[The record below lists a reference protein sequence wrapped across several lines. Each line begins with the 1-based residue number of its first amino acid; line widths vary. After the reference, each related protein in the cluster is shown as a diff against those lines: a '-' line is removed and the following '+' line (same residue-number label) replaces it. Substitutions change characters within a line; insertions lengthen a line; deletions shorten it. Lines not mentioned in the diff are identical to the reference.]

1 MVKETRV
8 DDRITVHAW
17 NADRSLCAICPNSNV
32 VHIYKT
38 PKGASDPWEKVA
50 TLKEHDAL
58 ITDIA
63 WAPNSNRIVTTSQ
76 DRNAYVWTLEGTE
89 WKPMLVILRITAAAT
104 SAEWSPLENKFA
116 VGSGSKTVPICYY
129 EEGNN
134 FWVSKMLKGNQSTV
148 LGVSWH
154 PTAPLVATSST
165 DFKCRIFSAWLKN
178 LDGKGQASPF
188 GTDPKFGTVLF
199 ETPSY
204 GWVLNVAFNPTGDT
218 LAFSSQDSTVT
229 FVDVNAAAAQQGCMQ
244 ALRLSELPLTKL
256 LFLPDGTLV
265 GAGHSFD
272 PLLFAN
278 TGQGWAL
285 AGKLAANKAGGAAKA
300 GGVAA
305 TRAMWTAQTNTGQN
319 ESSTGA
325 LDSAHH
331 NQVCALRPFGANFGG
346 AEAVFTSSALD
357 GKVVFWSPNEVSAA
371 MANLGK

>member
-17 NADRSLCAICPNSNV
+17 NADRSLCAICPNSNI

-38 PKGASDPWEKVA
+38 PKGADATWEKVA

-58 ITDIA
+58 VTDIA

-76 DRNAYVWTLEGTE
+76 DRNAYVWTQEGAE

-154 PTAPLVATSST
+154 PTAPLLATSST

-178 LDGKGQASPF
+178 LDGKGQESPF
-188 GTDPKFGTVLF
+188 GKDPKFGTVLF

-204 GWVLNVAFNPTGDT
+204 GWVLNVAFNPAGDT

-229 FVDVNAAAAQQGCMQ
+229 FVDINAAAAQQGCMQ

-265 GAGHSFD
+265 GAGHSYD

-278 TGQGWAL
+278 TPQGWAL
-285 AGKLAANKAGGAAKA
+285 AGKLAPNKAGGAAKT
-300 GGVAA
+300 GISA
-305 TRAMWTAQTNTGQN
+305 TRDMWKAQTNTGQN

-331 NQVCALRPFGANFGG
+331 NQVCALQLFGG
-346 AEAVFTSSALD
+346 NFAGEPAAFTSSALD